1 MSECVSECV
10 SGWVSECVRATVT
23 HHKKLCLA
31 LTGELFSLKA
41 TLTGASEY
49 THTHMHMC
57 MHTHTCTINQFVV
70 SLGSLV
76 LAVLVVC
83 ADQRTPAS

>member
-31 LTGELFSLKA
+31 LTG
-41 TLTGASEY
+41 TWPVWGG
-49 THTHMHMC
+49 C
-57 MHTHTCTINQFVV
+57 VGWCTV
-70 SLGSLV
+70 
-76 LAVLVVC
+76 
-83 ADQRTPAS
+83 P